1 MNILPILLY
10 NFYSRNTASVT
21 NDTTNVP
28 SFKDLKKELKY
39 VDKLNKDHLDI
50 KSWASEIE
58 LWIQLQ
64 NITDP
69 KTIFVACLLTSTGE
83 PRQIIQELE
92 LPATTA
98 EEDVELNGSTDTGE
112 MSGSS
117 TSSSTSSSSSSND
130 SVRTNRYP
138 SFVEIVNALEVFY
151 GAKED
156 QNTLLRE
163 LRALKIGRNEKVR
176 DFNKRYRTLY
186 LKLDKTHKKQI
197 SILDYADA
205 LENNI
210 EAWKRVTLIDDIPL
224 SKAYEIAEKVDR
236 LAVRLHRVPS
246 PNRNVSN
253 NNNNNYNKSR
263 SSPPRNTYENRD
275 NRKVSDESERENL
288 TRGPRNSTVKT
299 CFFCKEPGHYQQHC
313 PKLQAIIEENKK
325 QIFSKGPLNQ

>member
-1 MNILPILLY
+1 M
-10 NFYSRNTASVT
+10 
-21 NDTTNVP
+21 
-28 SFKDLKKELKY
+28 
-39 VDKLNKDHLDI
+39 
-50 KSWASEIE
+50 
-58 LWIQLQ
+58 
-64 NITDP
+64 
-69 KTIFVACLLTSTGE
+69 
-83 PRQIIQELE
+83 
-92 LPATTA
+92 
-98 EEDVELNGSTDTGE
+98 
-112 MSGSS
+112 
-117 TSSSTSSSSSSND
+117 
-130 SVRTNRYP
+130 
-138 SFVEIVNALEVFY
+138 
-151 GAKED
+151 
-156 QNTLLRE
+156 
-163 LRALKIGRNEKVR
+163 
-176 DFNKRYRTLY
+176 
-186 LKLDKTHKKQI
+186 
-197 SILDYADA
+197 DYADA